1 MPSLPAAT
9 SAPDRVAFPVTGM
22 TCAACQGRVQR
33 TLEQA
38 PGVLDASVNLMTGT
52 ATVTYDPASTS
63 PDALVDTVR
72 GTGYGAELPA
82 ARRSAAEE
90 QVAHDEAQ
98 DAEYRDLRRKA
109 LVTLVIAAASMIL
122 SMPLMT
128 AQHHAGAPDP
138 FMQFAMRF
146 LSPPLTAAAP
156 WLYELPRAAL
166 TGTLFLLTAVVLL
179 WSGRHFFTRAWS
191 AFRHHSADMSTLIA
205 VGTGAATL
213 YSLVATFAP
222 AWMLAQGIAP
232 DVYYEA
238 VVFIIGLVL
247 AGNALEARAKRQTS
261 ASIRGLIALQ
271 PDTARVLRYGT
282 ETDIPVSD
290 VTHDDEVVVRPGER
304 VPVDGEIVWGSG
316 AVDESMLTGE
326 SVPVAKAVGD
336 RAIGGTVN
344 RTGSFRLRATALGA
358 ESTLSRIVTLMR
370 EAQGSRAP
378 IQHLAD
384 RISAVFVPVVISIA
398 IATFVAWYLLAGE
411 APVGRGLAA
420 AVSVLIIACPCA
432 MGLAVPTA
440 VMVATGKGASLGVL
454 IKGGEAL
461 ERAGSLDTVVLDKTG
476 TVTEGQP
483 AVTDVVPVAGVHA
496 RDLLHAAASVERASE
511 HPLAEAVVRG
521 AHERGIPLH
530 DAAGFTSVTGR
541 GVQGRVQDADV
552 AVGNGAFMRELGIDP
567 GSLAADET
575 RLAGEGRTPVYVA
588 SDGALRGLIGIAD
601 PVRRTS
607 VEAITRL
614 RRLGLDLILLT
625 GDNRA
630 TARAIGNAVGIGTVV
645 PEVLPEGKV
654 AEIRRLQ
661 SEGRVVAMVGDGVND
676 APALAQADLGIAV
689 GGGSDIAVD
698 AGDVTLVRPDLH
710 GAARAIELSR
720 GTMRTIRQNLFWA
733 FAYNVIGIPVA
744 AGILYP
750 HFGLLLSPVLASA
763 AMALS
768 SVSVVTNSLRLS
780 RARIA

>member
-1 MPSLPAAT
+1 
-9 SAPDRVAFPVTGM
+9 M

-222 AWMLAQGIAP
+222 AWMLAHGIAP

-316 AVDESMLTGE
+316 AVDESMLT
-326 SVPVAKAVGD
+326 
-336 RAIGGTVN
+336 
-344 RTGSFRLRATALGA
+344 
-358 ESTLSRIVTLMR
+358 
-370 EAQGSRAP
+370 
-378 IQHLAD
+378 
-384 RISAVFVPVVISIA
+384 
-398 IATFVAWYLLAGE
+398 
-411 APVGRGLAA
+411 
-420 AVSVLIIACPCA
+420 
-432 MGLAVPTA
+432 
-440 VMVATGKGASLGVL
+440 
-454 IKGGEAL
+454 
-461 ERAGSLDTVVLDKTG
+461 
-476 TVTEGQP
+476 
-483 AVTDVVPVAGVHA
+483 
-496 RDLLHAAASVERASE
+496 
-511 HPLAEAVVRG
+511 
-521 AHERGIPLH
+521 
-530 DAAGFTSVTGR
+530 
-541 GVQGRVQDADV
+541 
-552 AVGNGAFMRELGIDP
+552 
-567 GSLAADET
+567 
-575 RLAGEGRTPVYVA
+575 
-588 SDGALRGLIGIAD
+588 
-601 PVRRTS
+601 
-607 VEAITRL
+607 
-614 RRLGLDLILLT
+614 
-625 GDNRA
+625 
-630 TARAIGNAVGIGTVV
+630 
-645 PEVLPEGKV
+645 
-654 AEIRRLQ
+654 
-661 SEGRVVAMVGDGVND
+661 
-676 APALAQADLGIAV
+676 
-689 GGGSDIAVD
+689 
-698 AGDVTLVRPDLH
+698 
-710 GAARAIELSR
+710 
-720 GTMRTIRQNLFWA
+720 
-733 FAYNVIGIPVA
+733 
-744 AGILYP
+744 
-750 HFGLLLSPVLASA
+750 
-763 AMALS
+763 
-768 SVSVVTNSLRLS
+768 
-780 RARIA
+780 